1 MKRAYS
7 WTAILLAMLC
17 LLLAPSS
24 AWATSGLLKSD
35 SVKTCPNGT
44 TYGQHGNGH
53 WHVAVRQRS
62 GGRYQAS
69 GGEIASDPCPG
80 YTVNQG
86 TAASTNV
93 SAPQQSAPQTPA
105 QNITPTPQTQPT
117 PTVTQP
123 ATTTSAPQAA
133 PVNNAEASSES
144 NSGAA
149 SSSKNDSEKKGDDK
163 DEEPKT
169 KTVTQKFPSVDIR
182 LYDRNIGDKP
192 VKFKDNKYESSQTPN
207 REYFVYKIK
216 ATSGANVRLERN
228 GKEVK
233 SPVKLNYGDNDFTLV
248 VNDKHDHTNKYKITI
263 NRSTVEQEI
272 GAIAFFVAIWII
284 IAVYYKMPRWGSM
297 NVAMKVYTVF
307 CITFAL
313 GVLGMIFSSPE
324 KDFSN
329 VELKSGEPSIT
340 IKYPD
345 KKRKIQVDGIS
356 IENADGQSDNERS
369 KTQRGGSSSQN
380 GVSAASQNVGS
391 SSVNVRPGG
400 SMSGIAIAEAASV
413 GYSRSD
419 YQPNWSVGSGCD
431 IRSRMLT
438 SSSTVGVQYGR
449 NGCTVT
455 YGSWVDPYTGAVETG
470 NPYRGDGTANDMDI
484 DHIIPLHYVNNHGG
498 SSWPASKKRQYGA
511 SLEAMNQGVYVAVSA
526 SANRKKSDKGPSQYY
541 PTNGAYRCEYAR
553 KWRDIARLYGIS
565 LSNADYNVIRNTLAS
580 CGISFDFRVSPM
592 LAKLA

>member
-1 MKRAYS
+1 MKHAYS

-17 LLLAPSS
+17 LLLAPSL
-24 AWATSGLLKSD
+24 AWATPGLLKSD
-35 SVKTCPNGT
+35 SVKTCPDGT

-86 TAASTNV
+86 AAASTNV

-133 PVNNAEASSES
+133 PVNNATASSEP
-144 NSGAA
+144 NSDAV
-149 SSSKNDSEKKGDDK
+149 SI
-163 DEEPKT
+163 
-169 KTVTQKFPSVDIR
+169 QKFPSVDVR
-182 LYDRNIGDKP
+182 LYDRNSGDKP
-192 VKFKDNKYESSQTPN
+192 VEFKNNEYESSQTYN
-207 REYFVYKIK
+207 QEYFVYKIK
-216 ATSGANVRLERN
+216 ATSGANARLERN
-228 GKEVK
+228 GKEVE
-233 SPVKLNYGDNDFTLV
+233 SPVKLNYGDNNFTLV
-248 VNDKHDHTNKYKITI
+248 VKDKHGHTNKYKITI
-263 NRSTVEQEI
+263 NRSTVAQEI
-272 GAIAFFVAIWII
+272 GTIAFFVAIWII

-313 GVLGMIFSSPE
+313 VMLGTIFSSPE

-329 VELKSGEPSIT
+329 VELKNGNPSIT

-356 IENADGQSDNERS
+356 TENADGQSDNERS
-369 KTQRGGSSSQN
+369 KNQRGGNSSQN
-380 GVSAASQNVGS
+380 GVSTASQNVGS
-391 SSVNVRPGG
+391 SSVNAQPGD

-455 YGSWVDPYTGAVETG
+455 YGSWVDPYTGAIETG

-526 SANRKKSDKGPSQYY
+526 SANREKSDKGPSQYY

-580 CGISFDFRVSPM
+580 CGISFDFRVSPI